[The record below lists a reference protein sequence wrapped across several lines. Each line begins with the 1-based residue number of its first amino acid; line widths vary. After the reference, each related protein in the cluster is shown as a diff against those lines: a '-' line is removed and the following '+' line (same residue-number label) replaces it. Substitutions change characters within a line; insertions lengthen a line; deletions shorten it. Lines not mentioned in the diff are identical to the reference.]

1 MMITITHAEWLAEL
15 RKRGEQA
22 RQVKFVCP
30 SCGHAQSGQDF
41 LDLGMTPEQAAS
53 KAGFSCIG
61 RWLPTCQE
69 AFTGGPGPCN
79 YAGGGLIGLNPIRV
93 IAGEKTIAVFDFAE
107 DPLAEVQVEGSTP

>member
-1 MMITITHAEWLAEL
+1 MITITHAEWLAEL

-22 RQVKFVCP
+22 RLVKFRCP
-30 SCGHAQSGQDF
+30 SCGYEQSGQDF

-61 RWLPTCQE
+61 RWLPTCRE

-93 IAGEKTIAVFDFAE
+93 IAGDKTIAVFDFA
-107 DPLAEVQVEGSTP
+107 DSPLTGVEVGGSTP